1 MSGEITSRCIGRVQ
15 ARRDGYY
22 EAFDRDE
29 QSLGVFAT
37 EVEAAIALIVA
48 APDPETVH

>member
-1 MSGEITSRCIGRVQ
+1 MRGEITSRCIGRVH
-15 ARRDGYY
+15 ARRAGPS

-37 EVEAAIALIVA
+37 QVEAAIALIA
-48 APDPETVH
+48 AAADPETVH